1 MAQGGVVAPVRGGGS
16 PRLQFKKDGN
26 GMHSSVAGWVRAVG
40 FGCAASLL
48 FASAPVL
55 ADVLAGWDVHGQ
67 TGGSGNFGASPLAPT
82 TTGANISV
90 GGLTRGSGLSTSGT
104 GAARGWGGADWQNTS
119 ESGAISGGD
128 FVTFTV
134 TPNSGYTTSFSS
146 ISQFNY
152 RRSASGASTGTLQ
165 YQLGSGGFVDITS
178 LNYSSSNSSGGSL
191 PAIDLTGVAALQN
204 VPGGTTVSFRIVNWG
219 GTSSSGTWYVF
230 DTANTT
236 ASDFEISGTT
246 VVGTTAVNG
255 ACGSANGQTLTAA
268 PTSNLCSVGTASS
281 VSGTGPWTWS
291 CAGSSGGTNAS
302 CSASL
307 SSAQPFTVFHMN
319 DVHARLTPHK
329 WIAAQHGPGPDVFED
344 VGGAAYLAGE
354 LLSLVKNDP
363 TALVL
368 DGGDISEGNPIG
380 DMNCTTP
387 ANGGAPTCSNN
398 GYGNGGMTAFYSLL
412 HSKIAAIGGARGAR
426 GIDAL
431 VVGNHDVRDVSYI
444 TNMEQMRNAGVP
456 VISVNVRDIST
467 HQPHFAPTTTVTV
480 NGVKVGIVGYTTST
494 ATVGAS
500 LANTLEVVDCQWTG
514 SSVCNISTYVND
526 LRNNQHCDVV
536 ILLTH
541 DGHSDLVDPSTPV
554 IADTAD
560 AKVPEIAVTGHWHT
574 WSDTVWQPASLNYKT
589 IFTESSSY
597 MKYIGELHVT
607 GTGGYVSS
615 VQHLLRNSDITPD
628 PDVQSLIDNLIS
640 QFNAA
645 HPGHPYDEVVGYTN
659 DDLVLDDRM
668 KWWSADEY
676 PWNGNDTAGQW
687 ITDGMKWKCD
697 QIAWPSG
704 GGCDLAI
711 EAGGGVRAD
720 IPAGPVK
727 YVQIYET
734 YPWADDTYVR
744 VNMTG
749 QDIIN
754 FLKANNLDVGF
765 SRELDVT
772 AFDGIIQ
779 SVKINGQPIGL
790 ATVYK
795 VAVNNYM
802 LAHPSGGYAWP
813 STINAES
820 DPSGILVRDSLPE
833 FMRTMHATPGTAY
846 SVGGDRYHLNGQ
858 YSGGFQAVVTMM
870 NDADSKP
877 TFDDAFIRL
886 LSATPETLSRRGSKQ
901 VPTSIVN
908 TDGSV
913 VANNRLSEQELYRSF
928 LGFKAGALVPGDI
941 IQVLGKASFF
951 GGDPEFVDQ
960 EGVYGNGVEFKI
972 LGHDPS
978 LAKPA
983 FMGSIDAFLNDNY
996 KNHYV
1001 KFLARKTASDTVAD
1015 QNGASLKIWNKTGYT
1030 AASLPGNVGDTLE
1043 LTGVP
1048 TMENFAFRFR
1058 SDSAVVSTKS
1068 LPSGVQVTSH
1078 VDALSAV
1085 SSQPITLTAT
1095 ALVSGG
1101 GYALSPVA
1109 DAEVASGSA
1118 SSNFGTG
1125 NNIFIQ
1131 GTTASGT
1138 FGIERGWLKFDL
1150 SGIPAGSTISSAVL
1164 QMWNWKSTGPALP
1177 VEARGSATDTWT
1189 ETGITWS
1196 SQPALGSVLDTQ
1208 TLASGVSNAWYYWNL
1223 TSLAQSQLSGD
1234 KTLSVVIKSVD
1245 ESQTGGPSYGFDTKE
1260 FGSNAPV
1267 LRVTL
1272 QSTASSVASVSYFY
1286 RFSSDNSTWGAW
1298 TAAGSASTSTPYA
1311 SAFNFPNGVGYY
1323 EFYSVATDNLGNT
1336 EAAPAYAQ
1344 SAVHYVTATGA
1355 SQTITFGSVP
1365 STPVGSSVSLSAT
1378 ASSGLPVSYSS
1389 QTPSVC
1395 SVSGAQVTTLAVGNC
1410 TIAADQA
1417 GDVGYYLAASRV
1429 LSSFPVTGMP
1439 QSITFT
1445 DFGPL
1450 TVGATATLS
1459 ATATSNLAVSFSS
1472 QTTAVCTVTGNVVT
1486 AVAVGTCTINAN
1498 QPGDGTYWSAAPA
1511 VAKSAPVS
1519 NSGSGGG
1526 TTAQSI
1532 NFPVLSD
1539 QQLSTGHINVSA
1551 TASSGLTVT
1560 FASQTSGV
1568 CTVSGNVVTLLAAG
1582 TCTIVASQVG
1592 DATYAAAS
1600 PVSHS
1605 FSVTSGSGTPPEAD
1619 APLPLWAVVMLTL
1632 TLAVAIVRR
1641 RPTSGTL
1648 ASLLVLGVIAIL
1660 GVSPAA
1666 RAEDADP
1673 GIYGRIDI
1681 SKFAHPPVIRREAV
1695 VAVGAK
1701 HRSSSKPIYLH
1712 VVPGQ
1717 EWHWQA
1723 HCRTYDACSVPVY
1736 FVTESWFVNVY
1747 LPAIGSRDG
1756 REQRYRINS
1765 ARERASEREAHHEP
1779 SEE

>member
-1 MAQGGVVAPVRGGGS
+1 VLS
-16 PRLQFKKDGN
+16 
-26 GMHSSVAGWVRAVG
+26 W
-40 FGCAASLL
+40 
-48 FASAPVL
+48 SAPAL

-67 TGGSGNFGASPLAPT
+67 AGSSGNFGASPLAPT
-82 TTGANISV
+82 TSGTNISV
-90 GGLTRGSGLSTSGT
+90 GGLTRGGGISTSGT

-119 ESGAISGGD
+119 EAAAVSGGD

-134 TPNSGYTTSFSS
+134 TPNSGFSTSFSS

-152 RRSASGASTGTLQ
+152 RRSASGAASGTLQ
-165 YQLGSGGFVDITS
+165 YQVGAGGFVDVAA
-178 LNYSSSNSSGGSL
+178 LNYSSTSSSGGTL
-191 PAIDLTGVAALQN
+191 PAIDLTAVAALQN
-204 VPGGTTVSFRIVNWG
+204 VPGGTTVTFRIVNWG

-230 DTANTT
+230 DVANTT

-246 VVGTTAVNG
+246 VVGTTPVNG
-255 ACGSANGQTLTAA
+255 VCGSANGQRLSAA
-268 PTSNLCSVGTASS
+268 PTTNLCSVGTASS
-281 VSGTGPWTWS
+281 VAGTGPWTWT
-291 CAGSSGGTNAS
+291 CAGTGGGSTAS
-302 CSASL
+302 CSANL

-368 DGGDISEGNPIG
+368 DGGDISEGSPIG

-387 ANGGAPTCSNN
+387 ANGGTPTCSNN

-412 HSKIAAIGGARGAR
+412 QSKIAAIGGARGTR

-541 DGHSDLVDPSTPV
+541 DGHSDLVDPATPV

-589 IFTESSSY
+589 TFTESSSY

-607 GTGGYVSS
+607 GTGRYVSS

-628 PDVQSLIDNLIS
+628 PDVQALVNNLIS

-754 FLKANNLDVGF
+754 FLNANNLDVGF

-779 SVKINGQPIGL
+779 SVKFNGQPIGL
-790 ATVYK
+790 TTIYK

-813 STINAES
+813 STIAAES

-833 FMRTMHATPGTAY
+833 FMRTAHGTPGTAY

-908 TDGSV
+908 SDGSV
-913 VANNRLSEQELYRSF
+913 VASNRLSEQELYRSF
-928 LGFKAGALVPGDI
+928 LGFKTGALMPGDI

-960 EGVYGNGVEFKI
+960 EGVYGDGMEFKI

-983 FMGSIDAFLNDNY
+983 FMASIDAFLNDNY

-1001 KFLARKTASDTVAD
+1001 KFLAHKVASDTVAD
-1015 QNGASLKIWNKTGYT
+1015 QNGASLKIWDRTGYT
-1030 AASLPGNVGDTLE
+1030 AASLPGSVGDTLE

-1058 SDSAVVSTKS
+1058 SDGAVVSTKS
-1068 LPSGVQVTSH
+1068 LSTGAQVTSH

-1101 GYALSPVA
+1101 GYALGPVA

-1118 SSNFGTG
+1118 SSNFGTSS
-1125 NNIFIQ
+1125 NIFIQ
-1131 GTTASGT
+1131 GTTATGT
-1138 FGIERGWLKFDL
+1138 FGSERGWLKFDL
-1150 SGIPAGSTISSAVL
+1150 SGIPAGSTISSAIL

-1177 VEARGSATDTWT
+1177 VEARGSTTDTWT
-1189 ETGITWS
+1189 ETGITWN
-1196 SQPALGSVLDTQ
+1196 SQPVLGNVLDTQ
-1208 TLASGVSNAWYYWNL
+1208 TLASGVTNTWYYWNL
-1223 TSLAQSQLSGD
+1223 TSLAQSQLNGD

-1245 ESQTGGPSYGFDTKE
+1245 ESQTGGPSYGFDAKE

-1267 LRVTL
+1267 LRVVI
-1272 QSTASSVASVSYFY
+1272 QSTASSVAGVSYFY

-1298 TAAGSASTSTPYA
+1298 TAAGSANATAPYS
-1311 SAFNFPNGVGYY
+1311 SAFNFPNGLGYY

-1336 EAAPAYAQ
+1336 EAAPVYAQ
-1344 SAVHYVTATGA
+1344 SAVHYTTATGA
-1355 SQTITFGSVP
+1355 SQSITFGSVP

-1378 ASSGLPVSYSS
+1378 ATSGLPVSYTS
-1389 QTPSVC
+1389 QTPAVC
-1395 SVSGAQVTTLAVGNC
+1395 SVNGSQVTTLAVGSC
-1410 TIAADQA
+1410 TITADQT
-1417 GDVGYYLAASRV
+1417 GDVGYYLAATRV
-1429 LSSFPVTGMP
+1429 LSTFQVTGMP
-1439 QSITFT
+1439 QSITFS

-1472 QTTAVCTVTGNVVT
+1472 QTTSVCTVSGNTVT
-1486 AVAVGTCTINAN
+1486 AVAVGTCSINAN
-1498 QPGDGTYWSAAPA
+1498 QPGDGAYWSAAPT
-1511 VAKSAPVS
+1511 VSKSATVS
-1519 NSGSGGG
+1519 NTGGG
-1526 TTAQSI
+1526 GGATPQTI
-1532 NFPVLSD
+1532 NFPVLPD
-1539 QQLSTGHINVSA
+1539 QALSTGHINVSA
-1551 TASSGLTVT
+1551 TASSGLTVA

-1568 CTVSGNVVTLLAAG
+1568 CTVSGNTVTLIAVG

-1592 DATYAAAS
+1592 DAIYAAAT

-1605 FSVTSGSGTPPEAD
+1605 FSVTSNSGPPPAGVD
-1619 APLPLWAVVMLTL
+1619 APLPLWAVVLLTL
-1632 TLAVAIVRR
+1632 TLGIGILRR
-1641 RPTSGTL
+1641 RPTNGTL
-1648 ASLLVLGVIAIL
+1648 ASLLAITLGMVATL
-1660 GVSPAA
+1660 VVNPAA
-1666 RAEDADP
+1666 RADDTDP
-1673 GIYGRIDI
+1673 GIYGRLDV
-1681 SKFAHPPVIRREAV
+1681 SKFGHPPVIRREAV
-1695 VAVGAK
+1695 VANGAK
-1701 HRSSSKPIYLH
+1701 HRTSSKAVYMH
-1712 VVPGQ
+1712 VAPGQ
-1717 EWHWQA
+1717 EWHWQSY
-1723 HCRTYDACSVPVY
+1723 CRTYDACSVPVY

-1756 REQRYRINS
+1756 REQRYRINA
-1765 ARERASEREAHHEP
+1765 ARERASERESHHEP